1 MARIDEYLQKI
12 LSARYGEEVRGAI
25 HDSIDEINRVNEAN
39 ISTVQTIADTAQGYA
54 DDAEDSKD
62 LAAQS
67 VTDAQAQVTLAQQQV
82 TLATTQA
89 TNSANSAEDSE
100 AWAVGQRGGVDV
112 PSSDE
117 TYQNNSKYWQE
128 RANYWYQQAQA
139 IAESFS
145 GALRPMGTVTFEN
158 LPPLAQADSGDM
170 YNVSNQFTTTSDFV
184 EGAGIVVPLGS
195 NVYKTVGGK
204 WDVLAGSPVT
214 GVKGNSESS
223 YRRGNVNITKSNI
236 GLGNVDNTSDA
247 NKPISIA
254 QQAALDAK
262 QNKTDNTLTTTS
274 KTVTGAINELKDSLN
289 SDLTPV
295 LFREE
300 VQDDGQEYAV
310 IKLGKLVIVIFSAF
324 SVKMTDHP
332 GGLITSAMP
341 IPARTVYVPASST
354 NGNQYRIRVDTNG
367 NLYILRQSGAYI
379 NEDVPFVSGELIY
392 TTT

>member
-39 ISTVQTIADTAQGYA
+39 ISTVQTITDTAQGYA

-89 TNSANSAEDSE
+89 SNSANSAKDSE
-100 AWAVGQRGGVDV
+100 AWAVGQRGGIDV

-247 NKPISIA
+247 NKPVSTA
-254 QQAALDAK
+254 QQTALDAK

-289 SDLTPV
+289 TFFNREIHITRVAIACETVSSGTSPFGYKGTKSGIISSGTILSATVESPSDNW
-295 LFREE
+295 
-300 VQDDGQEYAV
+300 
-310 IKLGKLVIVIFSAF
+310 IFDVAINQTNK
-324 SVKMTDHP
+324 SVTIHAN
-332 GGLITSAMP
+332 G
-341 IPARTVYVPASST
+341 ST
-354 NGNQYRIRVDTNG
+354 NIIVNV
-367 NLYILRQSGAYI
+367 LYVTY
-379 NEDVPFVSGELIY
+379 NPFS
-392 TTT
+392 

>member
-39 ISTVQTIADTAQGYA
+39 ISTVQAIADTAQGYA

-100 AWAVGQRGGVDV
+100 AWAVGQRGGIDV

-158 LPPLAQADSGDM
+158 LPPLAQVDSGDM
-170 YNVSNQFTTTSDFV
+170 YNISNQFTTTSDFV

-214 GVKGNSESS
+214 GVKGNSEST

-247 NKPISIA
+247 NKPVSTA
-254 QQAALDAK
+254 QQTALNSK
-262 QNKTDNTLTTTS
+262 QNITDNSLTTTS
-274 KTVTGAINELKDSLN
+274 KTIPGAINEINNDLNDKMGEWTLIDTHNGKTPFTLPSDYTEICIMARNDASNAEAFTIIIPKLLLSDSTSQRFRAGYGSTTN
-289 SDLTPV
+289 PNFVAYDVLT
-295 LFREE
+295 
-300 VQDDGQEYAV
+300 
-310 IKLGKLVIVIFSAF
+310 S
-324 SVKMTDHP
+324 SVA
-332 GGLITSAMP
+332 LESAMLDNNNTSNTT
-341 IPARTVYVPASST
+341 RTTVL
-354 NGNQYRIRVDTNG
+354 YR
-367 NLYILRQSGAYI
+367 
-379 NEDVPFVSGELIY
+379 
-392 TTT
+392 